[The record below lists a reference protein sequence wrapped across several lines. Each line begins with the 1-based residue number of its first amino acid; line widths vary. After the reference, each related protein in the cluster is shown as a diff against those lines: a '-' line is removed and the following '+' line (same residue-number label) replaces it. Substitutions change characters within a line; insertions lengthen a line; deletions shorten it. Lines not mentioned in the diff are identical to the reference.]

1 MATSSI
7 LVVDDFRPWRRL
19 VRSLVERNPLFQ
31 VTGEASDGQE
41 AIAKAIELQPDI
53 ILLDLE
59 MPVLN
64 GIEACKIIR
73 RRCPRSKILFVT
85 QERDSDVRNEAM
97 RTGAVG
103 FVLKSNAA
111 CEIVDVMLGVLN
123 PLSKSVAN
131 V

>member
-64 GIEACKIIR
+64 GIEASKIIR

-97 RTGAVG
+97 LTGAAG